1 MGQMGSMGM
10 GRGPADIDEPEVAV
24 DPVPE
29 VAVDPVVD
37 AASAEGDPHLTATGS
52 LEEKDLVAD
61 DLSFIAE
68 DEFDEFDEFDEV
80 AGMGMGMGQMGSMG
94 MGSMGMGSMGMG
106 SMGMGQMGS
115 MGMGRGPADI
125 DEPEVAVDPV
135 PEVAV
140 DPVDDDASAV
150 GDPHLIATGSL
161 EERDL
166 VADDLSQES
175 TKPTKKR

>member
-37 AASAEGDPHLTATGS
+37 AASAVGDPHLTATGS

-80 AGMGMGMGQMGSMG
+80 AGMGMGT
-94 MGSMGMGSMGMG
+94 MGMG

-115 MGMGRGPADI
+115 MGMGRGPADV
-125 DEPEVAVDPV
+125 DEPEV
-135 PEVAV
+135 
-140 DPVDDDASAV
+140 
-150 GDPHLIATGSL
+150 
-161 EERDL
+161 
-166 VADDLSQES
+166 
-175 TKPTKKR
+175 